1 MSEHRPILYCRCA
14 YAKVLPEDVK
24 DLVLERLID
33 SNVPFESVSDLCEMS
48 ARKDPGLVPLS
59 QQAGLRIVACYPR
72 AVKWL
77 FSAAGAAI
85 QTESGQ
91 SESGQSESGQSE
103 SGQSESVPSKSGES
117 ESRKSDAK
125 EPVYIE
131 VLNMRTDTADS
142 VCAKLGIGTK
152 DTAEG
157 AQSQS
162 TGVSP

>member
-91 SESGQSESGQSE
+91 SESGQSESG
-103 SGQSESVPSKSGES
+103 ES

>member
-91 SESGQSESGQSE
+91 SES
-103 SGQSESVPSKSGES
+103 VPSKSGES

>member
-24 DLVLERLID
+24 DSVLERLID
-33 SNVPFESVSDLCEMS
+33 SNLPFESVSDLCEMS

-85 QTESGQ
+85 QTESSQ
-91 SESGQSESGQSE
+91 SESSQ
-103 SGQSESVPSKSGES
+103 
-117 ESRKSDAK
+117 SDAK
-125 EPVYIE
+125 QPVYIE
-131 VLNMRTDTADS
+131 VLNMRTDSAET
-142 VCAKLGIGTK
+142 VCAKLGIGKAET
-152 DTAEG
+152 TEG
-157 AQSQS
+157 AESQA

>member
-85 QTESGQ
+85 QTDSSQ
-91 SESGQSESGQSE
+91 SDSNH
-103 SGQSESVPSKSGES
+103 
-117 ESRKSDAK
+117 SDAK
-125 EPVYIE
+125 QPVYIE
-131 VLNMRTDTADS
+131 VVNMRTDSADT
-142 VCAKLGIGTK
+142 VCAKLGIGKAETS
-152 DTAEG
+152 EG
-157 AQSQS
+157 AESQA

>member
-1 MSEHRPILYCRCA
+1 MSEHRPILYFRCA

-91 SESGQSESGQSE
+91 SESG
-103 SGQSESVPSKSGES
+103 ES

-142 VCAKLGIGTK
+142 VCAKLGIGAKETV
-152 DTAEG
+152 EG
-157 AQSQS
+157 AQSQA
-162 TGVSP
+162 TGVST

>member
-33 SNVPFESVSDLCEMS
+33 SNLPFESVSDLCEMS
-48 ARKDPGLVPLS
+48 ARKDPGLVALS
-59 QQAGLRIVACYPR
+59 QQDGLRIVACYPR

-85 QTESGQ
+85 QTEPSQ
-91 SESGQSESGQSE
+91 SESSQSESSQ
-103 SGQSESVPSKSGES
+103 
-117 ESRKSDAK
+117 SDAK
-125 EPVYIE
+125 QPVYIE
-131 VLNMRTDTADS
+131 VLNMRTDSADT
-142 VCAKLGIGTK
+142 VCAKLGIGTSV
-152 DTAEG
+152 TAEG
-157 AQSQS
+157 AESQA

>member
-24 DLVLERLID
+24 DSVLERLID
-33 SNVPFESVSDLCEMS
+33 SNLPFESVSDLCEMS

-85 QTESGQ
+85 QTDSNQ
-91 SESGQSESGQSE
+91 SDSSH
-103 SGQSESVPSKSGES
+103 
-117 ESRKSDAK
+117 SDAK
-125 EPVYIE
+125 QPVYIE
-131 VLNMRTDTADS
+131 VVNMRTDSADT
-142 VCAKLGIGTK
+142 VCAKLGIGKAET
-152 DTAEG
+152 TEG
-157 AQSQS
+157 AESQA

>member
-91 SESGQSESGQSE
+91 SDSGQSDSGQSESGQS
-103 SGQSESVPSKSGES
+103 KLGES

-142 VCAKLGIGTK
+142 VCAKLGIGAKETV
-152 DTAEG
+152 EG
-157 AQSQS
+157 AQSQA
-162 TGVSP
+162 TGVST

>member
-24 DLVLERLID
+24 DSVLERLID
-33 SNVPFESVSDLCEMS
+33 SNLPFESVSDLCEMS

-85 QTESGQ
+85 KTDSSQ
-91 SESGQSESGQSE
+91 SESSQSDSNQ
-103 SGQSESVPSKSGES
+103 
-117 ESRKSDAK
+117 SDAK
-125 EPVYIE
+125 QPVYIE
-131 VLNMRTDTADS
+131 VVNMRTDSADT
-142 VCAKLGIGTK
+142 VCAKLGIGKAET
-152 DTAEG
+152 TEG
-157 AQSQS
+157 AESQA

>member
-91 SESGQSESGQSE
+91 TESGQ
-103 SGQSESVPSKSGES
+103 SKSGES
-117 ESRKSDAK
+117 ESRQSDAK

-142 VCAKLGIGTK
+142 VCAKLGIGAKETV
-152 DTAEG
+152 EG

>member
-33 SNVPFESVSDLCEMS
+33 SNLPFESVSDLCEMS
-48 ARKDPGLVPLS
+48 ARKDPGLVALS
-59 QQAGLRIVACYPR
+59 QQDGLRIVACYPR

-85 QTESGQ
+85 QTEPSQ
-91 SESGQSESGQSE
+91 SESSQ
-103 SGQSESVPSKSGES
+103 
-117 ESRKSDAK
+117 SDAK
-125 EPVYIE
+125 QSVYIE
-131 VLNMRTDTADS
+131 VLNMRTDSAET
-142 VCAKLGIGTK
+142 VCAKLGIGASVT
-152 DTAEG
+152 TEG
-157 AQSQS
+157 AESQA

>member
-91 SESGQSESGQSE
+91 TESGESESGQ
-103 SGQSESVPSKSGES
+103 S

>member
-91 SESGQSESGQSE
+91 TASGQTESGQTESGESESGQ
-103 SGQSESVPSKSGES
+103 S

-142 VCAKLGIGTK
+142 VCAKLGIGAKETV
-152 DTAEG
+152 EG
-157 AQSQS
+157 AQSQA
-162 TGVSP
+162 TGVST

>member
-33 SNVPFESVSDLCEMS
+33 SNLPFESVSDLCEMS
-48 ARKDPGLVPLS
+48 ARKDPGLVALS
-59 QQAGLRIVACYPR
+59 QQDGLRIVACYPR

-85 QTESGQ
+85 QTEPSQ
-91 SESGQSESGQSE
+91 SESSQSESSQ
-103 SGQSESVPSKSGES
+103 
-117 ESRKSDAK
+117 SDAK
-125 EPVYIE
+125 QSVYIE
-131 VLNMRTDTADS
+131 VLNMRTDSAET
-142 VCAKLGIGTK
+142 VCAKLGIGKAET
-152 DTAEG
+152 TEG
-157 AQSQS
+157 AESQA

>member
-33 SNVPFESVSDLCEMS
+33 SNLPFESVSDLCEMS
-48 ARKDPGLVPLS
+48 ARKDPGLVALS
-59 QQAGLRIVACYPR
+59 QQDGLRIVACYPR

-85 QTESGQ
+85 QTESSQTESSQ
-91 SESGQSESGQSE
+91 SE
-103 SGQSESVPSKSGES
+103 PSQ
-117 ESRKSDAK
+117 SDAK
-125 EPVYIE
+125 QPVYIE
-131 VLNMRTDTADS
+131 VLNMRTDSAET
-142 VCAKLGIGTK
+142 VCAKLGIGTSV
-152 DTAEG
+152 TTEG
-157 AQSQS
+157 AQSQA

>member
-91 SESGQSESGQSE
+91 SESGQS
-103 SGQSESVPSKSGES
+103 
-117 ESRKSDAK
+117 DAK

>member
-91 SESGQSESGQSE
+91 SESGQSESG
-103 SGQSESVPSKSGES
+103 PSKSGES

-162 TGVSP
+162 TGISP

>member
-91 SESGQSESGQSE
+91 TESGESESGQ
-103 SGQSESVPSKSGES
+103 S

-142 VCAKLGIGTK
+142 VCAKLGIGAKETV
-152 DTAEG
+152 EG
-157 AQSQS
+157 AQSQA
-162 TGVSP
+162 TGVST

>member
-33 SNVPFESVSDLCEMS
+33 SNLPFESVSDLCEMS
-48 ARKDPGLVPLS
+48 ARKDPGLVALS
-59 QQAGLRIVACYPR
+59 QQDGLRIVACYPR

-85 QTESGQ
+85 QTEPSQTESSQ
-91 SESGQSESGQSE
+91 SE
-103 SGQSESVPSKSGES
+103 PSQ
-117 ESRKSDAK
+117 SDAK
-125 EPVYIE
+125 QPVYIE
-131 VLNMRTDTADS
+131 VLNMRTDSAET
-142 VCAKLGIGTK
+142 VCAKLGIGKAET
-152 DTAEG
+152 TEG
-157 AQSQS
+157 AESQA

>member
-91 SESGQSESGQSE
+91 SES
-103 SGQSESVPSKSGES
+103 VPSKSGES

-162 TGVSP
+162 TGISP

>member
-33 SNVPFESVSDLCEMS
+33 SNLPFESVSDLCEMS
-48 ARKDPGLVPLS
+48 ARKDPGLVALS
-59 QQAGLRIVACYPR
+59 QQDGLRIVACFPR

-85 QTESGQ
+85 QTESSQ
-91 SESGQSESGQSE
+91 SESSQSESSQSE
-103 SGQSESVPSKSGES
+103 SSQ
-117 ESRKSDAK
+117 SDAK
-125 EPVYIE
+125 QSVYIE
-131 VLNMRTDTADS
+131 VLNMRTDSAET
-142 VCAKLGIGTK
+142 VCAKLGIGASV
-152 DTAEG
+152 TAEG
-157 AQSQS
+157 AESQA

>member
-33 SNVPFESVSDLCEMS
+33 SNLPFESVSDLCEMS
-48 ARKDPGLVPLS
+48 ARKDPGLVALS
-59 QQAGLRIVACYPR
+59 QQDGLRIVACYPR

-85 QTESGQ
+85 QTEPSQ
-91 SESGQSESGQSE
+91 SESSQ
-103 SGQSESVPSKSGES
+103 
-117 ESRKSDAK
+117 SDAK
-125 EPVYIE
+125 QPVYIE
-131 VLNMRTDTADS
+131 VLNMRTDSAET
-142 VCAKLGIGTK
+142 VCAKLGIGASV
-152 DTAEG
+152 TAEG
-157 AQSQS
+157 AESQA

>member
-33 SNVPFESVSDLCEMS
+33 SNLPFESVSDLCEMS
-48 ARKDPGLVPLS
+48 ARKDPGLVALS
-59 QQAGLRIVACYPR
+59 QQDGLRIVACYPR

-85 QTESGQ
+85 QTEPSQ
-91 SESGQSESGQSE
+91 SESSQ
-103 SGQSESVPSKSGES
+103 
-117 ESRKSDAK
+117 SDAK
-125 EPVYIE
+125 QSVYIE
-131 VLNMRTDTADS
+131 VLNMRTDSAET
-142 VCAKLGIGTK
+142 VCAKLGIGASV
-152 DTAEG
+152 TAEG
-157 AQSQS
+157 SQSQA

>member
-33 SNVPFESVSDLCEMS
+33 SNLPFESVSDLCEMS
-48 ARKDPGLVPLS
+48 ARKDPGLVALS
-59 QQAGLRIVACYPR
+59 QQDGLRIVACYPR

-85 QTESGQ
+85 QTEPSQSDESQSDESQ
-91 SESGQSESGQSE
+91 SESSH
-103 SGQSESVPSKSGES
+103 
-117 ESRKSDAK
+117 SDAK
-125 EPVYIE
+125 PPVYIE
-131 VLNMRTDTADS
+131 VLNMRTDSADT
-142 VCAKLGIGTK
+142 VCAKLGIGK
-152 DTAEG
+152 AETTVG
-157 AQSQS
+157 AQSQA

>member
-85 QTESGQ
+85 QTDSNQ
-91 SESGQSESGQSE
+91 SESNQSDSSH
-103 SGQSESVPSKSGES
+103 
-117 ESRKSDAK
+117 SDAK
-125 EPVYIE
+125 QPVYIE
-131 VLNMRTDTADS
+131 VVNMRTDSADT
-142 VCAKLGIGTK
+142 VCAKLGIGKAET
-152 DTAEG
+152 TEG
-157 AQSQS
+157 AESQA

>member
-91 SESGQSESGQSE
+91 SDSGQ
-103 SGQSESVPSKSGES
+103 SKSGES
-117 ESRKSDAK
+117 ESGQSDAK

-131 VLNMRTDTADS
+131 VLNMRTDSADT
-142 VCAKLGIGTK
+142 VCAKLGIGKAET
-152 DTAEG
+152 TEG
-157 AQSQS
+157 AESQA

>member
-33 SNVPFESVSDLCEMS
+33 SNLPFESVSDLCEMS
-48 ARKDPGLVPLS
+48 ARKDPGLVALS
-59 QQAGLRIVACYPR
+59 QQDGLRIVACYPR

-85 QTESGQ
+85 QTESSQ
-91 SESGQSESGQSE
+91 SESSQ
-103 SGQSESVPSKSGES
+103 
-117 ESRKSDAK
+117 SDAK
-125 EPVYIE
+125 QSVYIE
-131 VLNMRTDTADS
+131 VLNMRTDSAET
-142 VCAKLGIGTK
+142 VCAKLGIGASV
-152 DTAEG
+152 TAEG
-157 AQSQS
+157 AESQA

>member
-1 MSEHRPILYCRCA
+1 
-14 YAKVLPEDVK
+14 
-24 DLVLERLID
+24 LVLERLID

-91 SESGQSESGQSE
+91 SESGQSES
-103 SGQSESVPSKSGES
+103 VPSKSGES

-142 VCAKLGIGTK
+142 VCAKLGIGAKETV
-152 DTAEG
+152 EG

>member
-91 SESGQSESGQSE
+91 SESGESESGQ
-103 SGQSESVPSKSGES
+103 
-117 ESRKSDAK
+117 SDAK

-152 DTAEG
+152 ETAEG
-157 AQSQS
+157 AQSQA

>member
-91 SESGQSESGQSE
+91 SES
-103 SGQSESVPSKSGES
+103 VPSKSGES

-142 VCAKLGIGTK
+142 VCAKLGIGAKETV
-152 DTAEG
+152 EG
-157 AQSQS
+157 AQSQA
-162 TGVSP
+162 TGVST

>member
-24 DLVLERLID
+24 DSVLERLID
-33 SNVPFESVSDLCEMS
+33 SNLPFESVSDLCEMS

-91 SESGQSESGQSE
+91 S
-103 SGQSESVPSKSGES
+103 
-117 ESRKSDAK
+117 DAK

-152 DTAEG
+152 DTGEG
-157 AQSQS
+157 AQSQA

>member
-33 SNVPFESVSDLCEMS
+33 SNLPFESVSDLCEMS
-48 ARKDPGLVPLS
+48 ARKDPGLVALS
-59 QQAGLRIVACYPR
+59 QQDGLRIVACYPR

-85 QTESGQ
+85 QTEPSQ
-91 SESGQSESGQSE
+91 SESSPSESS
-103 SGQSESVPSKSGES
+103 P
-117 ESRKSDAK
+117 SDAK
-125 EPVYIE
+125 QSVYIE
-131 VLNMRTDTADS
+131 VLNMRTDSAET
-142 VCAKLGIGTK
+142 VCAKLGIGASV
-152 DTAEG
+152 TAEG
-157 AQSQS
+157 SESQA

>member
-24 DLVLERLID
+24 DSVLERLID
-33 SNVPFESVSDLCEMS
+33 SNLPFESVSDLCEMS

-85 QTESGQ
+85 QTDSSQ
-91 SESGQSESGQSE
+91 SDSNQ
-103 SGQSESVPSKSGES
+103 
-117 ESRKSDAK
+117 SDAK
-125 EPVYIE
+125 QPVYIE
-131 VLNMRTDTADS
+131 VVNMRTDSADT
-142 VCAKLGIGTK
+142 VCAKLGIGKAET
-152 DTAEG
+152 TEG
-157 AQSQS
+157 AESQA

>member
-91 SESGQSESGQSE
+91 SESGQSESGQS
-103 SGQSESVPSKSGES
+103 
-117 ESRKSDAK
+117 DAK

-152 DTAEG
+152 DTADG
-157 AQSQS
+157 AQSQA